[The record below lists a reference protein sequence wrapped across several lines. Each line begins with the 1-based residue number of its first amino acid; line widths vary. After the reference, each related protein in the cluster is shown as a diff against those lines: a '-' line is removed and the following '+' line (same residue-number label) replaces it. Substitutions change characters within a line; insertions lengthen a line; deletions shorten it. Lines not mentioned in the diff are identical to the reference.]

1 MPCKTNLFLH
11 RNIHW
16 SSERGQGRSGAPRLC
31 WLCPWERKE
40 HLPHLLSWQSSCLKV
55 SELLRKKLNLKSFDP
70 TGIKMRFFYRW
81 SSKSQTWD
89 KPRKVTTCSNRL
101 YILQQTGYGNLM
113 LVACVT
119 RWLSTLGRAGLG
131 CPCILLDL
139 RHCPAAFQIL
149 FCVALVYNHI
159 SSCLA
164 ADSSSS
170 CVGHLKYQ
178 WSL

>member
-1 MPCKTNLFLH
+1 
-11 RNIHW
+11 
-16 SSERGQGRSGAPRLC
+16 
-31 WLCPWERKE
+31 
-40 HLPHLLSWQSSCLKV
+40 
-55 SELLRKKLNLKSFDP
+55 
-70 TGIKMRFFYRW
+70 
-81 SSKSQTWD
+81 
-89 KPRKVTTCSNRL
+89 
-101 YILQQTGYGNLM
+101 M

-178 WSL
+178 RSL